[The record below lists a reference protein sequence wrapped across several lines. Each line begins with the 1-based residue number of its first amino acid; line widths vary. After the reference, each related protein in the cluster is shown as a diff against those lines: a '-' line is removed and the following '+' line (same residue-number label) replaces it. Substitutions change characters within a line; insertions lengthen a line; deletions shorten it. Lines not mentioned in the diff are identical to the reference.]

1 MATALHTY
9 RVNSYGAA
17 LPDIPPVLPCD
28 ERTAIDWHD
37 FSQTLN
43 PLGTPDSFIAA
54 MHVISMNGAHSTTAA
69 QATLELPSLLA
80 KRYEVQ
86 PENIAV
92 SSTPSDVIEAVAKS
106 FHATEVGVAL
116 PTRASH
122 VRCIEQAGHRV
133 VAIENPEGYVTPDC
147 PTAQAG
153 GKAFRAA
160 LLSNPGFPTSRLLPR
175 HALRTYLECCDW
187 VIVDERGID
196 LTLGGESVVPFIE
209 RYPNLIVIE
218 TFTDIYSLP
227 GLPLSCAVGSPDII
241 NGVANHVAGP
251 ASAPLANA
259 LARLS
264 LESAGQIERTREL
277 LESEI
282 PWMQCMLSLI
292 PGITIYP
299 AEANFVMCSYKPGK
313 NLSLGAAD
321 QKELVKKLQARG
333 FLVRT
338 LDQTPGIE
346 PNTRFCVS
354 VRKRAEN
361 QKLISAM
368 RAIVSH

>member
-1 MATALHTY
+1 MAAAMQTY

-54 MHVISMNGAHSTTAA
+54 MHVISMNGANSTPAA

-80 KRYEVQ
+80 KRYGVQ
-86 PENIAV
+86 SDNIAV
-92 SSTPSDVIEAVAKS
+92 SSTPSDVIEAIARS
-106 FHATEVGVAL
+106 YPETSVGVTM

-122 VRCIEQAGHRV
+122 VKCIEQAGHHV
-133 VAIENPEGYVTPDC
+133 VPIVNPDGYVTPQFDA
-147 PTAQAG
+147 AQAG
-153 GKAFRAA
+153 GKTFKAA

-175 HALRTYLECCDW
+175 HALRSYLEHCEW
-187 VIVDERGID
+187 VVVDERGID
-196 LTLGGESVVPFIE
+196 LTLGGESVVPLTK
-209 RYPNLIVIE
+209 RYPNLIVVE
-218 TFTDIYSLP
+218 TFMDIYSLP
-227 GLPLSCAVGSPDII
+227 GLPLSCAIGSPEAISAI
-241 NGVANHVAGP
+241 ANHVSGP

-264 LESAGQIERTREL
+264 LESDGQLERTREL
-277 LESEI
+277 LEGEI

-299 AEANFVMCSYKPGK
+299 AEANFVMCSYQPGK
-313 NLSLGAAD
+313 NMSLGAAD
-321 QKELVKKLQARG
+321 QQELVKKLQARG

-338 LDQTPGIE
+338 LDQTPGIK

-361 QKLISAM
+361 EKFISAM